1 VLGLPVGATALERRA
16 LLEAGGN
23 EAIALDEPIAA
34 GIGRGIDPLERLR
47 APRRRHRG
55 DTAEVTACGYG
66 GIPGTPLVPR
76 RRRRDDARVT
86 RHLRERHHLLV
97 GERTADP

>member
-55 DTAEVTACGYG
+55 
-66 GIPGTPLVPR
+66 
-76 RRRRDDARVT
+76 
-86 RHLRERHHLLV
+86 
-97 GERTADP
+97 